1 MGISM
6 HEINSLDD
14 LERALGLNTREGREA
29 NREETGCKLLP
40 EAVVE
45 HLKEANKQFT
55 APCDLK
61 QGDIVQLRQNTM
73 FHHGYEKLMSVI
85 EVAPVGVNLST
96 CTLGMD
102 AFGTPHDGVVSNVRV
117 VCLHPEPGSR
127 DGGFLFVQRVFPHW
141 ALEKVNVDTLTK
153 TDDYDTHARSA
164 VESGAPA

>member
-55 APCDLK
+55 DDAIWWLDEMDLD
-61 QGDIVQLRQNTM
+61 GLRVT
-73 FHHGYEKLMSVI
+73 
-85 EVAPVGVNLST
+85 
-96 CTLGMD
+96 
-102 AFGTPHDGVVSNVRV
+102 TP
-117 VCLHPEPGSR
+117 
-127 DGGFLFVQRVFPHW
+127 
-141 ALEKVNVDTLTK
+141 
-153 TDDYDTHARSA
+153 
-164 VESGAPA
+164 ESQH